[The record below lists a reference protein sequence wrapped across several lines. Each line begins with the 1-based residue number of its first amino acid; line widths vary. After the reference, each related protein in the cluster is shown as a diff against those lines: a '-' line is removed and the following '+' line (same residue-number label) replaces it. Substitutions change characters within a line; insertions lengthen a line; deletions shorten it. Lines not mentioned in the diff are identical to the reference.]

1 MDAIPFSGTL
11 GQDLRLPLLCTRGI
25 GSLLPDCKESVKTE
39 TRGIKDGTKGYH
51 HRSG

>member
-11 GQDLRLPLLCTRGI
+11 GQDLCLPLLCTKEI
-25 GSLLPDCKESVKTE
+25 SSLLPDCKESVKTE
-39 TRGIKDGTKGYH
+39 TRGTKNGTESHH